1 MTAPLTTQSLS
12 AAAADSLS
20 WLGDHGF
27 RYFKSYDHFRRKNDN
42 GFSYITINS
51 VTHDRR
57 AYHLAFYIGVQI
69 TEVETWV
76 LRLIGETRDVT
87 HYDRSIW
94 NYTVNIGPTSPHCR
108 RFPVRGTW
116 TITTLAE
123 FQGFA
128 AEVSEFVRNLALPF
142 VDEHRDPLA
151 IRRTLVETPGH
162 ATNIWPYRPLL
173 AIDCLYGSPEQTET
187 DIVLLDQRYARYAPR
202 PRQEFDEFISR
213 VRKTTNVEPC
223 AAPNG
228 GPATQLGYSGVT
240 EGPPSVS

>member
-1 MTAPLTTQSLS
+1 MTAALTTQSLS

-42 GFSYITINS
+42 GYSYITINS

-57 AYHLAFYIGVQI
+57 NYYLAFCIGVQI
-69 TEVETWV
+69 TEIESWV
-76 LRLIGETRDVT
+76 LRLLGETRNLT
-87 HYDRSIW
+87 HYDRSIL
-94 NYTVNIGPTSPHCR
+94 NYTVNIGPTSPHWQ
-108 RFPVRGTW
+108 FPIRGQW

-128 AEVSEFVRNLALPF
+128 AEVSQFVRDLALPF

-151 IRRTLVETPGH
+151 IRRTLIDAPGH

-187 DIVLLDQRYARYAPR
+187 DIALLNQRYVRLAPQ
-202 PRQEFDEFISR
+202 PQKDFDKFVSA
-213 VRKTTNVEPC
+213 VRKALIVE
-223 AAPNG
+223 
-228 GPATQLGYSGVT
+228 QGVT
-240 EGPPSVS
+240 RNSGCAGQSTGL